1 MLDRNQKFLN
11 DLIDHFFEGQPS
23 DTPGQ
28 IAFRFPQL
36 YGLTPAEM

>member
-1 MLDRNQKFLN
+1 MLDRNQEFLN
-11 DLIDHFFEGQPS
+11 ELIGYFFEGQPT

-36 YGLTPAEM
+36 YGLSSTAT